1 MVEQPLSNP
10 FEHHV
15 NGVNIVHFKLTDC
28 FILHDA
34 MTIKNELEAG
44 NIKLQSAA
52 VVQHQLG

>member
-44 NIKLQSAA
+44 NIKLKPAA
-52 VVQHQLG
+52 VV